1 MVLEVL
7 SYEKLSYPMVLEV
20 LSYRKNKLSY
30 GFGGIILWFWRCYPV
45 KIKLSYGFG
54 GDILWFWRCY
64 PMKN

>member
-30 GFGGIILWFWRCYPV
+30 GFGGVIL
-45 KIKLSYGFG
+45 
-54 GDILWFWRCY
+54 
-64 PMKN
+64 